1 MRRRRLRLSSGRGS
15 SSRRSTL
22 RWDRYAESIT
32 WCLGTSN
39 PLGQFQLFWLHGIL
53 SPLSS
58 LICIWP
64 RFEHHCLL
72 LSPQHTPYSIAHPEI
87 SIPNQ
92 LSGIADRATESC
104 LSVCSFPLEFSS
116 HYEKTSYLPIVEL
129 PREVD
134 RFRQTLEGTREIHFL
149 GNKSSVLER
158 KSIRSG
164 GMLLRDRIRTQLL
177 LTGSPD

>member
-1 MRRRRLRLSSGRGS
+1 MKVDPPFRC
-15 SSRRSTL
+15 
-22 RWDRYAESIT
+22 AESIT
-32 WCLGTSN
+32 WRLGTSN
-39 PLGQFQLFWLHGIL
+39 PLGQFQFVPSSNAWYPF
-53 SPLSS
+53 PLSS

-104 LSVCSFPLEFSS
+104 LSVCSFPLVEFSS

-134 RFRQTLEGTREIHFL
+134 RFKQTLQGRKERSLPRFIFSATNHPCYSVNRYMAEGCSCAIV
-149 GNKSSVLER
+149 SV
-158 KSIRSG
+158 RSC
-164 GMLLRDRIRTQLL
+164 
-177 LTGSPD
+177 S

>member
-1 MRRRRLRLSSGRGS
+1 MSHWNFRWHLKSNLTLPLEQCGR
-15 SSRRSTL
+15 
-22 RWDRYAESIT
+22 DIYAESIT
-32 WCLGTSN
+32 WRLGTSN

-104 LSVCSFPLEFSS
+104 LSVCSFPLVEFSS

-134 RFRQTLEGTREIHFL
+134 RFRQTLQGRKELARFIFSATNHPCESVNRYIAEGCSCAIAIV
-149 GNKSSVLER
+149 SV
-158 KSIRSG
+158 RSC
-164 GMLLRDRIRTQLL
+164 
-177 LTGSPD
+177 S